1 MYVFII
7 SKVQESFY
15 NMQMVYNI
23 HDIQNKVITYDK
35 KTKTQKL

>member
-35 KTKTQKL
+35 KN